1 MSGQGRVRGGRLAA
15 IIRGVKAAILGCA
28 VAGLLGLAVVAASW
42 PGSPLRAGAPERSDL
57 PSVAFLI
64 AAAGA
69 FAAYLG
75 ALVVL
80 RRRGGALAIVLT
92 LAVAIQLVPL
102 AGPLLLS
109 RDAYAYW
116 DYGRLAAQH
125 DANPYAVPPAHFPH
139 DPATRQMAPAWRTT
153 QSVYGPIF
161 TGASAGL
168 ARTSGR
174 GEVAAFEFRLAAA
187 AGMLALVAVA
197 AVAAPLPAFAVAF
210 VGWNPLLAI
219 DFAGGGHNDVWM
231 MVLVLGALALAARHP
246 RLSGTSWALAAG
258 VKWVALA
265 LLPLSLLRE
274 PRARAATLGF
284 LAAAGAIA
292 TAAFLAFGTAWLT
305 ALVPVAHRQA
315 AWAVPSR
322 LGLVGLPG
330 WLALVPLAIAVPWLV
345 RSARAGRRRLALTS
359 GLLLIGTPW
368 LLPWYAVWAVPLA
381 AVEEDA
387 LAWVLTLALCAYLL
401 PDRVP
406 I

>member
-1 MSGQGRVRGGRLAA
+1 
-15 IIRGVKAAILGCA
+15 VKAAILGCA
-28 VAGLLGLAVVAASW
+28 VAGLLGLAMAAASW

-57 PSVAFLI
+57 PSVVFLT
-64 AAAGA
+64 AAACA

-80 RRRGGALAIVLT
+80 RRRGGALPIVLT

-116 DYGRLAAQH
+116 DYGRVAAQH
-125 DANPYAVPPAHFPH
+125 DANPYAVPPARFPD
-139 DPATRQMAPAWRTT
+139 DPATRQMAPAWRKTK
-153 QSVYGPIF
+153 SVYGPVF

-197 AVAAPLPAFAVAF
+197 AVAAPLPAFAAAF

-231 MVLVLGALALAARHP
+231 MVLVLAALALVARHP
-246 RLSGTSWALAAG
+246 RVSGSGWALAAG

-265 LLPLSLLRE
+265 LLPLSLLRSTSRE
-274 PRARAATLGF
+274 ARASAVGF
-284 LAAAGAIA
+284 LVAAAAIA
-292 TAAFLAFGTAWLT
+292 AAAFLAFGTPWLT
-305 ALVPVAHRQA
+305 TVAPVAQRHA
-315 AWAVPSR
+315 AWALPSR
-322 LGLVGLPG
+322 LGALGLPG
-330 WLALVPLAIAVPWLV
+330 WLALLPLAVAVPWLV
-345 RSARAGRRRLALTS
+345 RSAKAGRGRLALTS
-359 GLLLIGTPW
+359 SLLLVGTPW

-387 LAWVLTLALCAYLL
+387 LAWVLTLALCAYLI

>member
-1 MSGQGRVRGGRLAA
+1 MRA
-15 IIRGVKAAILGCA
+15 AAILGCVIAVLLA
-28 VAGLLGLAVVAASW
+28 VATAAASW
-42 PGSPLRAGAPERSDL
+42 PGSPLRAGAPEQSDVPTL
-57 PSVAFLI
+57 VFL
-64 AAAGA
+64 AAVGCA
-69 FAAYLG
+69 FATYVA
-75 ALVVL
+75 ALLLL
-80 RRRGGALAIVLT
+80 RRRGGALAAACA
-92 LAVAIQLVPL
+92 LAFAIQLVPL

-109 RDAYAYW
+109 QDAYAYW
-116 DYGRLAAQH
+116 DYGRLATRH
-125 DANPYAVPPAHFPH
+125 DANPYAVAPSHFPA
-139 DPATRQMAPAWRTT
+139 DPATEAMAPAWRTT
-153 QSVYGPIF
+153 KSVYGPVF

-168 ARTSGR
+168 AQANGCSG
-174 GEVAAFEFRLAAA
+174 ETAAYGYRLAAA

-197 AVAAPLPAFAVAF
+197 ALIAPLPAFGVAF

-322 LGLVGLPG
+322 LGLLGLPG

-345 RSARAGRRRLALTS
+345 ASARAGRRRLALTS
-359 GLLLIGTPW
+359 GLLLVGTPW

>member
-1 MSGQGRVRGGRLAA
+1 
-15 IIRGVKAAILGCA
+15 VKSAILGCV
-28 VAGLLGLAVVAASW
+28 VAGLLAVATAAASW
-42 PGSPLRAGAPERSDL
+42 PGSPLRAGAHERSDV
-57 PSVAFLI
+57 PSVVFL
-64 AAAGA
+64 ASVACA
-69 FAAYLG
+69 FAAYVA
-75 ALVVL
+75 ALLLL
-80 RRRGGALAIVLT
+80 RRRGSRLAAACALAI
-92 LAVAIQLVPL
+92 AIQLVPL

-109 RDAYAYW
+109 KDAYAYW
-116 DYGRLAAQH
+116 DYGRLATRH
-125 DANPYAVPPAHFPH
+125 DANPYTVAPSRFPA
-139 DPATRQMAPAWRTT
+139 DPAARAMAPAWRTT
-153 QSVYGPIF
+153 KSVYGPVF

-168 ARTSGR
+168 AQASGR
-174 GEVAAFEFRLAAA
+174 SSKTAAFAYRLAAA

-197 AVAAPLPAFAVAF
+197 ALVVPLPAFGVAF

-246 RLSGTSWALAAG
+246 RLSGSGWALAAS

-274 PRARAATLGF
+274 PRARAAAFGF
-284 LAAAGAIA
+284 LVAAGAIA
-292 TAAFLAFGTAWLT
+292 TFAFLAFGTAWLT
-305 ALVPVAHRQA
+305 AVVPVAQRHA

-322 LGLVGLPG
+322 LGDLGLPG
-330 WLALVPLAIAVPWLV
+330 WLALAPLAIAAPWLV
-345 RSARAGRRRLALTS
+345 RSAWAGSRRLGLTS
-359 GLLLIGTPW
+359 GLLLVGTPW

-381 AVEEDA
+381 AIEEDA